1 MTSHT
6 DLIVVGA
13 GQAGLATA
21 RAARDA
27 GMETVVLEAAATAA
41 GSWPGY
47 YDSLRLF
54 SPARYSELPGRRFG
68 GDPDRY
74 PTRDEVVAYLTAYAD
89 DLGADVHYGHRV
101 ERVAVEDGQ
110 FVAHVGGS
118 DFAAPCLVAASGA
131 FGRPHRPKLTGLDN
145 FAGQVI
151 HAADYRSP
159 ASVDGRRIVVV
170 GAGNSAVQIA
180 VELAATAH
188 VTLATRGP
196 LWWLPQ
202 RPLGRDLH
210 WWLTRTGL
218 DTLPVGRWLDRS
230 QPVLDDGRYRQ
241 AIRAGAPDHRPMF
254 DRLDGNT
261 VVWADG
267 SREPVDAVILATG
280 YLPDLDY
287 LAATDALDPD
297 GRPLHRGG
305 VSTTVPG
312 LGYVGLEK
320 QRAIAS
326 ATLRGVGRDARH
338 VLARLPTPDQAPR
351 SARQATCCAIPARQ

>member
-1 MTSHT
+1 MSRI

-13 GQAGLATA
+13 GQSGLATA

-27 GMETVVLEAAATAA
+27 GMEAVVLEAGGTAA
-41 GSWPGY
+41 GSWPRY

-54 SPARYSELPGRRFG
+54 SPARHSELPGRRFG

-74 PTRDEVVAYLTAYAD
+74 PTRDEVVAYLTAYAS
-89 DLGADVHYGHRV
+89 DLGADIRYGHRV
-101 ERVAVEDGQ
+101 DRVAVADDRL
-110 FVAHVGGS
+110 VAHAGGGE
-118 DFAAPCLVAASGA
+118 FAAPRLVAATGA
-131 FGRPHRPKLTGLDN
+131 FGRPYRPKLPGLDG
-145 FAGQVI
+145 FAGQVL

-159 ASVDGRRIVVV
+159 ASVEGGRIVVV

-180 VELAATAH
+180 VELAAAAD

-196 LWWLPQ
+196 LRWLPQ

-210 WWLTRTGL
+210 WWLTHTGL

-230 QPVLDDGRYRQ
+230 QPVVDDGRYRQ
-241 AIRAGAPDHRPMF
+241 AVRAGAPDRRPMF
-254 DRLDGNT
+254 DRLDGSA
-261 VVWADG
+261 VVWTDG
-267 SREPVDAVILATG
+267 TREPVDTVILATG
-280 YLPDLDY
+280 YLPDLGY
-287 LAATDALDPD
+287 LATTGALDAD

-312 LGYVGLEK
+312 LGYVGLET

-338 VLARLPTPDQAPR
+338 VLARLPAPER
-351 SARQATCCAIPARQ
+351 ARRPTRRASCCALPAGR